1 MKIAPKE
8 KQLRFIRETLKS
20 FERINFPFYQ
30 KIILNYSDV
39 ITLDEDQ
46 EIQLAE
52 DVTDIEVHHFNVFL
66 QTFNIGFIADLIP
79 LEDILK

>member
-20 FERINFPFYQ
+20 FERINFPLYE
-30 KIILNYSDV
+30 KIIRNYSSV
-39 ITLDEDQ
+39 IWLDWDKEV
-46 EIQLAE
+46 QLAE

>member
-8 KQLRFIRETLKS
+8 KQLVFIRVNLRY
-20 FERINFPFYQ
+20 FERINVPFYQ
-30 KIILNYSDV
+30 KIICNYSNV

-52 DVTDIEVHHFNVFL
+52 DVTNIEVHNFNVFL
-66 QTFNIGFIADLIP
+66 QTFNLGFLADLIP
-79 LEDILK
+79 LEDTLK